1 MVFGMVTESRSQESQ
16 YGGRLF
22 EWYTK
27 YVSEPESKKDVYGY
41 TLLVLGYLLA
51 IGGMLL
57 YQIGGALL
65 NRFGPAAGTQ
75 ALTDLQF
82 LLRGTVGV
90 PAAIGLISALLGI
103 VLLLPVTRNSLIV
116 AVVGACISLAAVVLF
131 WIHYPYNWSVGTPA
145 YSDLIIGLY
154 TVGIGVVAGVVILVP
169 VVTGERS
176 YFSETVHGPRY
187 DHPDIMIGEA
197 DRGGLFALYKRGTEW
212 TWRFIDQA
220 AVAGSTTSFLSRLE
234 TEERVDLVKEQVA
247 NAGLLEIKNAAF
259 RLYES
264 ADGTWQWYLMRDDGS
279 AVTEGG
285 SDFASRDAA
294 DGAINTLKDHGP
306 DAETFVMDEPVY
318 DTRRTDGQWNWRLV
332 DENRS
337 PLALGAD
344 AHPDRDDALADLA
357 EFRGLAAD
365 AIDLVV
371 DTYGVELVEADGR
384 WTWQLRDSA
393 HRQLAESVD
402 AYDSKGTVEDG
413 VYDLLDRLQRASVL
427 EAGQPTFDVYRSG
440 SDWAWHL
447 LDGAGRAVAA
457 GTEHRDEADAAA
469 SEAAT
474 LQAQA
479 PDAAVV
485 ESSDLEFETYRT
497 GDGWHW
503 RLVTP
508 EREVHAES
516 TDTYES
522 EDAASRI
529 VDRVRTEAPEA
540 DLIEFEN
547 AAFQVYEAP
556 DGAWRWRLIDEDG
569 AVLSDSGQ
577 GEYESKDDAISAMT
591 TLQENAPDAEH
602 LEIENAAFEL
612 FQDDRGWGWRL
623 VDDIGETIA
632 DGVTRHETENGAR
645 QAMDDLVATV
655 SDVEERT
662 MESGL
667 FQVYVDADDEWW
679 WRFVLPDGTILA
691 ESPRRFGTRHEVE
704 GAVDDIQGMAG
715 EAPVETVGRLA
726 VLLDPADWSWDLVDE
741 NRDPVAIGAVSH
753 DDRESA
759 VAAVEDLQRHATET
773 TVYEIRT
780 AAFDCYESD
789 EGWTWRLVDADH
801 EPVAHAPETFED
813 LTAVESAID
822 AVSAVAADAEL
833 VDYDDVAFELFQD
846 EDGWTWHLVDE
857 DHTVLAVAATSH
869 AERAAAERD
878 VADARDEIAAA
889 SVIEIDSATFEFH
902 HDGDGWRWRLVD
914 ENGNEL
920 GESIQTF
927 ESRAAAQEE
936 LSTVKEL
943 GPDAWVSV
951 AE

>member
-1 MVFGMVTESRSQESQ
+1 MTAESHSQGSA

-27 YVSEPESKKDVYGY
+27 YVTEPESKKDVYGY

-51 IGGMLL
+51 IGAMLL
-57 YQIGGALL
+57 YQLGTVLI
-65 NRFGPAAGTQ
+65 NQFGPAEGTQ

-82 LLRGTVGV
+82 LLREAVGIPV
-90 PAAIGLISALLGI
+90 AIGLICALLGI

-116 AVVGACISLAAVVLF
+116 AVVGACISLVGVALF
-131 WIHYPYNWSVGTPA
+131 WIHYPSDWSVGTPA
-145 YSDLIIGLY
+145 YSGLVIGLY
-154 TVGIGVVAGVVILVP
+154 TVGIGIVAGVVILVP
-169 VVTGERS
+169 VITGERS
-176 YFSETVHGPRY
+176 YFSETAHGPQY
-187 DHPDIMIGEA
+187 DHPEIMIGEA
-197 DRGGLFALYKRGTEW
+197 DRGGLFALFKRGTEW

-234 TEERVDLVKEQVA
+234 AEERVDVVKEQVA

-264 ADGTWQWYLMRDDGS
+264 ADETWQWYLMRDDGS
-279 AVTEGG
+279 AVAEGG
-285 SDFASRDAA
+285 SDFESRDAA
-294 DGAINTLKDHGP
+294 DGAINAIKDHGP
-306 DAETFVMDEPVY
+306 DAETFVMDEAVY
-318 DTRRTDGQWNWRLV
+318 DTRRTDGQWSWRLV
-332 DENRS
+332 DEDRT

-344 AHPDRDDALADLA
+344 AHPDRDDALTDLDD
-357 EFRGLAAD
+357 FRGLAAD
-365 AIDLVV
+365 ATDLVV
-371 DTYGVELVEADGR
+371 ETYGVELVDEDGR
-384 WTWQLRDSA
+384 WTWRLRDSA
-393 HRQLAESVD
+393 HRQLADSVED
-402 AYDSKGTVEDG
+402 YDSKGTVEDA

-427 EAGQPTFDVYRSG
+427 EAGTPTYDVYQSG

-447 LDGAGRAVAA
+447 RDGSGRPVAA
-457 GTEHRDEADAAA
+457 GTERRDEAA
-469 SEAAT
+469 SVSRQAET
-474 LQAQA
+474 LQSQA
-479 PDAAVV
+479 PNADVV
-485 ESSDLEFETYRT
+485 ESTGLEFETYRT

-503 RLVTP
+503 RLVTA

-522 EDAASRI
+522 EDEASRI

-569 AVLSDSGQ
+569 TVLADSGQ
-577 GEYESKDDAISAMT
+577 GEYESKDDAMGAMV

-632 DGVTRHETENGAR
+632 DGATRHDTEAGAR
-645 QAMDDLVATV
+645 QAMDDLVTTV

-662 MESGL
+662 MSTGI
-667 FQVYVDADDEWW
+667 FQVYVDDADEWW
-679 WRFVLPDGTILA
+679 WRFVLPDGSILA
-691 ESPRRFGTRHEVE
+691 ESTGSFGTRHEVE
-704 GAVDDIQGMAG
+704 DAVDDLQAVAG
-715 EAPVETVGRLA
+715 DAPVETVGRLA

-741 NRDPVAIGAVSH
+741 NREPVAHGAVSH

-759 VAAVEDLQRHATET
+759 VAAVEDLQRNATET
-773 TVYEIRT
+773 TVYEIRD

-789 EGWTWRLVDADH
+789 DGWTWRLVDPDH
-801 EPVAHAPETFED
+801 EAIAHAPETFED

-822 AVSAVAADAEL
+822 TVSTVAADAEL

-857 DHTVLAVAATSH
+857 DQTVLAVAATTYS
-869 AERAAAERD
+869 ARAAAERD
-878 VADARDEIAAA
+878 VDDARDEIAGA
-889 SVIEIDSATFEFH
+889 SVIEIDSAAFEFH

-920 GESIQTF
+920 GESVQTF